1 MVLKK
6 PEPRQ
11 GPSSPWNCTCG
22 ISGIR
27 HCGCLRLRKGF
38 TEIVSVMILASAT
51 CFPCLRSEASGVGF
65 GEQTGHGQSSWFR
78 AWGWGL
84 SFRRAMWMHYG
95 SLHADT
101 VVRAA
106 DDV

>member
-6 PEPRQ
+6 PKPRQ

-65 GEQTGHGQSSWFR
+65 GEQTGHGPR
-78 AWGWGL
+78 AE
-84 SFRRAMWMHYG
+84 F
-95 SLHADT
+95 
-101 VVRAA
+101 VVSGPGVGA
-106 DDV
+106 